1 MRSKGSAQQLQE
13 RRLRAMELIEEGCT
27 QLQVA
32 AQLGVTSGAVS
43 QWKKT
48 FDQEG
53 RDGLLAK
60 VHPGPTPKLSAEQGQ
75 EVLKALS
82 QGPRAHGWKTELWTL
97 PRVVE
102 LIERKFGVRYDQSG
116 VWHLLRR
123 LGWSCQKPE
132 RRARERSQDA
142 VDRWRKYDWP
152 RLKKLSA

>member
-1 MRSKGSAQQLQE
+1 MRSKGSAHQLQE
-13 RRLRAMELIEEGCT
+13 RRLRAIALLEEGYT

-43 QWKKT
+43 QWKKA

-60 VHPGPTPKLSAEQGQ
+60 VHPGPTPKLSPEQGQ
-75 EVLKALS
+75 QLLKALA

-97 PRVVE
+97 PRVAE

-142 VDRWRKYDWP
+142 VDRWRKQDWP

>member
-13 RRLRAMELIEEGCT
+13 RRFQAMALLNEGYT
-27 QLQVA
+27 QPEVA
-32 AQLGVTSGAVS
+32 AKLGVTQGAVS
-43 QWKKT
+43 QWKKA

-53 RDGLLAK
+53 RDGLIAK
-60 VHPGPTPKLSAEQGQ
+60 VHPGPTPKLSPAQG
-75 EVLKALS
+75 ERLLKFLS
-82 QGPRAHGWKTELWTL
+82 QGPRKHGWTTELWTL

-132 RRARERSQDA
+132 RRARERSQEA
-142 VDRWRKYDWP
+142 VDRWRKHDWP
-152 RLKKLSA
+152 RLKKVAS